1 MEEFKN
7 GFGAGNEN
15 DTAFRIESQAEKEF
29 DAEKETENVV
39 EWIKDFF
46 RASGDG
52 CNAVVAVSGGKN
64 NSVVTAAERSEE
76 RRVGKECRSRWSPY
90 H

>member
-15 DTAFRIESQAEKEF
+15 ETAFRVGSQAEKEF

-39 EWIKDFF
+39 EWIKNFF
-46 RASGDG
+46 HASNYQIGRAS
-52 CNAVVAVSGGKN
+52 CR
-64 NSVVTAAERSEE
+64 ER
-76 RRVGKECRSRWSPY
+76 V
-90 H
+90 

>member
-15 DTAFRIESQAEKEF
+15 ETAFRVGSQAEKEF

-39 EWIKDFF
+39 EWIKNFF
-46 RASGDG
+46 RASRDG
-52 CNAVVAVSGGKN
+52 RAHV
-64 NSVVTAAERSEE
+64 
-76 RRVGKECRSRWSPY
+76 
-90 H
+90 